1 MIRNAALAITA
12 VLVSF
17 TNVAFAQTSPMSPQQ
32 IIEHCTKRFS
42 AQTPSAQLQR
52 ILCAQEE
59 NMKALERRMQT
70 GEAGL
75 TRQVEELKRQLE
87 ASRVELERAR
97 TQPNAPA
104 LAPSTSRTQGLS
116 PRELIERRLAEIHS
130 RPLVTT
136 RPPVTTRQPD
146 PSEPAPT
153 RPQPAGSQVRPVAPP
168 PSGPQYRLVPTPG
181 QYAATTFD
189 VDGPRLRIHDL
200 AAGVETHVW
209 GADQVRIVVKRN
221 GVPIPIGHADGTFDP
236 FYVDLNRDGKP
247 DRFAFAG
254 VDPFMIDEIF
264 VSQVGPSDRIEV
276 IYLVPTGRN
285 IELPGYPPMPLWG
298 DPVRIQLDRVQRLG
312 RWAFN
317 TTGGWKLR

>member
-1 MIRNAALAITA
+1 MIRIVALAITV

-17 TNVAFAQTSPMSPQQ
+17 TDIAFAQTSPMNPQQ
-32 IIEHCTKRFS
+32 IVEHCAKRFS

-75 TRQVEELKRQLE
+75 TRQVEDLRRQLE
-87 ASRVELERAR
+87 TSKAELARAR
-97 TQPNAPA
+97 TAPPA
-104 LAPSTSRTQGLS
+104 PTPSTSRKQGLS

-130 RPLVTT
+130 RPPATTT
-136 RPPVTTRQPD
+136 RPA
-146 PSEPAPT
+146 PSEPPAQPQA
-153 RPQPAGSQVRPVAPP
+153 RPATPP

-221 GVPIPIGHADGTFDP
+221 GVPIPIGHADGSFDP

-254 VDPFMIDEIF
+254 ADPLMIDEIF

-317 TTGGWKLR
+317 STSGWKLR